1 MSTLSAD
8 LIETYLA
15 HKLGQ
20 PVKVEKIEAF
30 PRGISRE
37 TWFIDASHDGRSE
50 KFVVRRDP
58 DGNSIGVKPLRFEYD
73 VYARLQGS
81 GVPVAEVLG
90 WEEDNEWAQDGR
102 PFYLRRQVEGTWDI
116 PNYENP
122 DPSFNKLRL
131 EIGREHV
138 RKLAI
143 VHSCDWREL
152 GFHEILPVPPSESE
166 CAGVAVERMFTDLK
180 RLQFSPLP
188 IIYEVKEWLLD
199 NAPRAHRISLCKGTN
214 GLGEEVF
221 RDGVIVAMSDWEQ
234 AALGD
239 GASDFARM
247 QEFSQ
252 DVFIDG
258 EQVWG
263 ISQAL
268 EYYEEL
274 TGIVIPL
281 SSVQYYRVLA
291 MVENAITLHNGARP
305 IAERSN
311 LSVRPAWLAI
321 EVLHGMQRLMMA
333 AMRGR
338 MKLTSAIDLGDMEG
352 TG

>member
-1 MSTLSAD
+1 MSTLSAH
-8 LIETYLA
+8 LIENYLS
-15 HKLGQ
+15 HKLGSR
-20 PVKVEKIEAF
+20 VKVEEIQAF

-37 TWFIDASHDGRSE
+37 TWFIDASRDGRTE
-50 KFVVRRDP
+50 KYVVRRDP
-58 DGNSIGVKPLRFEYD
+58 EGNSIGVKPLRFEYD

-81 GVPVAEVLG
+81 AIPVAEVLG
-90 WEEDNEWAQDGR
+90 WEEDNEWTQDGR

-116 PNYENP
+116 PNYEDP
-122 DPSFNKLRL
+122 DPSYNTLRV

-138 RKLAI
+138 RKLAMI
-143 VHSCDWREL
+143 HSSDWQEL
-152 GFHEILPVPPSESE
+152 GFQEILPVPADESQ
-166 CAGVAVERMFTDLK
+166 CAAVAVDRMFADLK

-188 IIYEVKEWLLD
+188 IIYEVREWLLD
-199 NAPRAHRISLCKGTN
+199 NAPRAQRISLCKGTN
-214 GLGEEVF
+214 GHGEEVF
-221 RDGVIVAMSDWEQ
+221 RDGIIVAMSDWEPS
-234 AALGD
+234 AFGD

-247 QEFSQ
+247 QDFSQ

-258 EQVWG
+258 VQVWG
-263 ISQAL
+263 IAQAL

-274 TGIVIPL
+274 TGIAIPL

-338 MKLTSAIDLGDMEG
+338 MRLTSAIQLSDMEG